1 VRKETAM
8 MDEQRPDGCEYSIV
22 IPIYNEQETLEELY
36 TRLRAL
42 MDDLDGPA
50 EVVLVDD
57 GSSDDSYP
65 MMVDISGRDERFRVV
80 HLSRNF
86 GHQIATTAG
95 LDLARGRAVVIIDA
109 DLQDPPEVVLEMAV
123 KWREGFDIV
132 YGQRQERR
140 GETWF
145 KRATASL
152 FYRVLRGLTDVDI
165 PAEVGDFRLI
175 DRGALE
181 AYKAM
186 RENNRYLR
194 GMFSW
199 VGYKQIGVPYVRA
212 PRFAGTTKY
221 PLRKM
226 LRLAANG
233 IVSFSHVPL
242 RFALIVGMGVAGLSF
257 LVGVYA
263 LGVKWFGQTVP
274 GWASTVVPI
283 AFLGGVQL
291 IVLGVMGAYIGRI
304 YDEVKQR
311 PLYIV
316 RNLHGFPAGTQT
328 PGGAVI
334 QEASQRGPREA
345 ESQQDDAGT

>member
-1 VRKETAM
+1 M
-8 MDEQRPDGCEYSIV
+8 MDEQRQDGCEYSVV
-22 IPIYNEQETLEELY
+22 IPIYNEQETIEELY
-36 TRLRAL
+36 TQLRAL
-42 MDDLDGPA
+42 MERLDGPA

-57 GSSDDSYP
+57 GSSDNSYP

-95 LDLARGRAVVIIDA
+95 LDLAGGRAVVIMDA
-109 DLQDPPEVVLEMAV
+109 DLQDPPEVVLEMAA
-123 KWREGFDIV
+123 KWRDGFDIV
-132 YGQRQERR
+132 YGQRQERK

-152 FYRVLRGLTDVDI
+152 FYRVLRRLTDVDI

-199 VGYKQIGVPYVRA
+199 VGYKQTGVPYVRA

-242 RFALIVGMGVAGLSF
+242 RFALIFGVAVAGLSF
-257 LVGVYA
+257 VVGVYA
-263 LGVKWFGQTVP
+263 LLVKLLGQTVP

-291 IVLGVMGAYIGRI
+291 IVLGMMGAYIGRI

-316 RNLHGFPAGTQT
+316 RNLHGFPAATT
-328 PGGAVI
+328 APRGAVL
-334 QEASQRGPREA
+334 QRATERAP
-345 ESQQDDAGT
+345 QDAG

>member
-1 VRKETAM
+1 MVR
-8 MDEQRPDGCEYSIV
+8 RDGAFWLRELA
-22 IPIYNEQETLEELY
+22 TL
-36 TRLRAL
+36 R
-42 MDDLDGPA
+42 
-50 EVVLVDD
+50 VDK
-57 GSSDDSYP
+57 
-65 MMVDISGRDERFRVV
+65 
-80 HLSRNF
+80 
-86 GHQIATTAG
+86 
-95 LDLARGRAVVIIDA
+95 ARG
-109 DLQDPPEVVLEMAV
+109 DPAPHKPLLLLVVLEMAER
-123 KWREGFDIV
+123 WREGFDIV
-132 YGQRQERR
+132 YGQRQERK

-199 VGYKQIGVPYVRA
+199 VGYKQTGVKYVRA
-212 PRFAGTTKY
+212 PRFAGKTKY

-242 RFALIVGMGVAGLSF
+242 RFALIFGTFVAGVSF
-257 LVGVYA
+257 LVGAYA
-263 LGVKWFGQTVP
+263 LLVKWFGQTVP

-291 IVLGVMGAYIGRI
+291 IVLGMMGAYIGRI

-328 PGGAVI
+328 PGGVVI
-334 QEASQRGPREA
+334 QEPSRRAPQEGEPS
-345 ESQQDDAGT
+345 

>member
-1 VRKETAM
+1 M
-8 MDEQRPDGCEYSIV
+8 MDEQRQDGCEYSVV
-22 IPIYNEQETLEELY
+22 IPIYNEQETIEELY
-36 TRLRAL
+36 TQLRAL
-42 MDDLDGPA
+42 MERLDGPA

-95 LDLARGRAVVIIDA
+95 LDLAGGRAVIIMDA

-132 YGQRQERR
+132 YGQRQERK

-199 VGYKQIGVPYVRA
+199 VGYKQTGVPYVRA

-242 RFALIVGMGVAGLSF
+242 RFALILGLAVAGLSF

-263 LGVKWFGQTVP
+263 LGVKWFGQAVP

-304 YDEVKQR
+304 YDEVKRR

-316 RNLHGFPAGTQT
+316 RNLHGFPADTTAPHGS
-328 PGGAVI
+328 VL
-334 QEASQRGPREA
+334 QRATERAP
-345 ESQQDDAGT
+345 QDAGQ

>member
-1 VRKETAM
+1 
-8 MDEQRPDGCEYSIV
+8 MDEQRQDGCEYSIV

-36 TRLRAL
+36 TQLRAL
-42 MDDLDGPA
+42 MDRLDGPA

-95 LDLARGRAVVIIDA
+95 LDLAVGRAVVIMDA
-109 DLQDPPEVVLEMAV
+109 DLQDPPEVVLEMAA

-132 YGQRQERR
+132 YGQRQERK

-145 KRATASL
+145 KRVTASM

-199 VGYKQIGVPYVRA
+199 VGYKQTGVSYVRA

-242 RFALIVGMGVAGLSF
+242 RFALILGVVVAGLSF

-263 LGVKWFGQTVP
+263 VLVKLFGQTVH
-274 GWASTVVPI
+274 GWTSIVVPI

-291 IVLGVMGAYIGRI
+291 IVLGMMGAYIGRI
-304 YDEVKQR
+304 YDEVKHR

-316 RNLHGFPAGTQT
+316 RNLHGFPAGTKT
-328 PGGAVI
+328 PSGAVV
-334 QEASQRGPREA
+334 QEPSQRAPRNA
-345 ESQQDDAGT
+345 ESSQGDEG